1 MPVFTILTSINDRR
15 QKAERDLVLAGAI
28 LLTVMTWF
36 TVGKGLPLVEASVG
50 TASRASGS
58 ETRDAFKNKAAEM
71 HIFIL
76 NAV

>member
-1 MPVFTILTSINDRR
+1 MVGLLILGTCSPFTQTLTRFVPVFT
-15 QKAERDLVLAGAI
+15 I

-36 TVGKGLPLVEASVG
+36 TVGKGLPLDEASVG
-50 TASRASGS
+50 PASRASGS